1 MAGKVSIFLIS
12 PTYEKLLSTAVITQG
27 AVAQGMEVFI
37 FASFAQVAFRKGEVE
52 KFSKLGKDY
61 EEYKDVAMKYL
72 ASKNVTLSQSPR
84 PLGRGAVSWY
94 SMLREA
100 KKMGKVRIVACS
112 LVADML
118 GLKKD
123 DFDPTLVD
131 DVAGVATFLAEAA
144 TSDVVLYI

>member
-1 MAGKVSIFLIS
+1 
-12 PTYEKLLSTAVITQG
+12 
-27 AVAQGMEVFI
+27 
-37 FASFAQVAFRKGEVE
+37 
-52 KFSKLGKDY
+52 
-61 EEYKDVAMKYL
+61 
-72 ASKNVTLSQSPR
+72 
-84 PLGRGAVSWY
+84 
-94 SMLREA
+94 
-100 KKMGKVRIVACS
+100 VACS

>member
-1 MAGKVSIFLIS
+1 VMPRPWGRLRGEGR
-12 PTYEKLLSTAVITQG
+12 PQW
-27 AVAQGMEVFI
+27 AQ
-37 FASFAQVAFRKGEVE
+37 
-52 KFSKLGKDY
+52 
-61 EEYKDVAMKYL
+61 
-72 ASKNVTLSQSPR
+72 TPR

-112 LVADML
+112 LVADMV

>member
-1 MAGKVSIFLIS
+1 VM
-12 PTYEKLLSTAVITQG
+12 
-27 AVAQGMEVFI
+27 
-37 FASFAQVAFRKGEVE
+37 
-52 KFSKLGKDY
+52 
-61 EEYKDVAMKYL
+61 
-72 ASKNVTLSQSPR
+72 PR
-84 PLGRGAVSWY
+84 PWGRLRGDGEAPVGAEPLSLRAGAVSWY

-100 KKMGKVRIVACS
+100 KKVGKVRIVACS

>member
-1 MAGKVSIFLIS
+1 V
-12 PTYEKLLSTAVITQG
+12 
-27 AVAQGMEVFI
+27 MERPQW
-37 FASFAQVAFRKGEVE
+37 A
-52 KFSKLGKDY
+52 
-61 EEYKDVAMKYL
+61 
-72 ASKNVTLSQSPR
+72 QSPR

>member
-1 MAGKVSIFLIS
+1 VRGSPQWAQIPPLRAGGRQRGPVPS
-12 PTYEKLLSTAVITQG
+12 P
-27 AVAQGMEVFI
+27 AQGD
-37 FASFAQVAFRKGEVE
+37 
-52 KFSKLGKDY
+52 L
-61 EEYKDVAMKYL
+61 
-72 ASKNVTLSQSPR
+72 
-84 PLGRGAVSWY
+84 
-94 SMLREA
+94 